1 MGHKK
6 MLSKL
11 DLFYNRLGRPIS
23 DLNLTRRRQDV
34 LFDKKWKLFLRQARL
49 FRYLPFVE
57 AVLAAGSM
65 ALGNVRET
73 SDFDVIV
80 ACRYGR
86 IFTARAFCIFC
97 FGLLGRRREKLTHKE
112 EASDM
117 ICLNHFVTERSF
129 RLASPHN
136 IYWQELYRNL
146 VPLYGQDETIRKFF
160 KANEWIR
167 ERTYV
172 GDIRHKNPPSRIKM
186 FLEFILGGPIGNAL
200 ESILRKLQLGR
211 IKHNL
216 EKDTGGF
223 EPRLRVSDEELEFH
237 PDTRR
242 IHLLAHD

>member
-1 MGHKK
+1 MIN
-6 MLSKL
+6 SEV
-11 DLFYNRLGRPIS
+11 FYKRLERPLG

-73 SDFDVIV
+73 SDFDVII
-80 ACRYGR
+80 ACRKAH
-86 IFTARAFCIFC
+86 IFTARAFCILC
-97 FGLLGRRREKLTHKE
+97 FSILGKRREKLTHKE

-117 ICLNHFVTERSF
+117 ICLNHFVTEKSY
-129 RLASPHN
+129 RLSPPHN
-136 IYWQELYRNL
+136 LYWQELYKNL

-160 KANEWIR
+160 KANEWMG
-167 ERTYV
+167 ERNYV
-172 GDIRHKNPPSRIKM
+172 GDIRYLNQASRIKM
-186 FLEFILGGPIGNAL
+186 FLEFILDGYIGNIF
-200 ESILRKLQLGR
+200 ESVLGKLQLRR

-242 IHLLAHD
+242 ISELVKLN